1 MKKILLF
8 FIFGIFS
15 FTAKTQSL
23 YFPPTT
29 GIVWDT
35 VSPASMGWCGD
46 EIDTLYNFLGQT
58 NTKAF
63 IVLHDGKIAIEKYF
77 GTFTSDSLWYW
88 ASAGKSLTSFL
99 VGIAQQEGYLSIS
112 DTASKY
118 LGEGWT
124 ACPPDKEIKITIR
137 HQLTMTTGL
146 DDAVD
151 DNYCTIDTCMQ
162 YLADAGT
169 RWAYHNAP
177 YTMLDPL
184 IEEATGQNLNA
195 YFHSKVGTFTG
206 INGAYFPNGYNN
218 IFVSNARNMAR
229 FGLLVLNRGKWN
241 TILVLTDTSYF
252 NQMVNTSQT
261 LNNSYG
267 YLWWLNGKSSFMVP
281 NLQYVFQ
288 GSIEP
293 DAPADMISALGKNG
307 QIINVVPGRNL
318 VIIRMGNEPGASEVS
333 ITYNNDIWKILNKIF
348 CNTHGLN
355 DNTSVDAFN
364 IFPNPASD
372 ILNITLNNELHSTYQ
387 ISDLTGRI
395 QITGTNA
402 SKLDITGLTKGVYLF
417 SIRLDQKTYI
427 RKLIIE

>member
-1 MKKILLF
+1 M
-8 FIFGIFS
+8 
-15 FTAKTQSL
+15 
-23 YFPPTT
+23 
-29 GIVWDT
+29 
-35 VSPASMGWCGD
+35 
-46 EIDTLYNFLGQT
+46 
-58 NTKAF
+58 
-63 IVLHDGKIAIEKYF
+63 
-77 GTFTSDSLWYW
+77 
-88 ASAGKSLTSFL
+88 
-99 VGIAQQEGYLSIS
+99 
-112 DTASKY
+112 
-118 LGEGWT
+118 
-124 ACPPDKEIKITIR
+124 IR

-195 YFHSKVGTFTG
+195 YFHTKVGTVTG

-241 TILVLTDTSYF
+241 TIAVLTDTSYF

-281 NLQYVFQ
+281 SLQYVFQ

-318 VIIRMGNEPGASEVS
+318 VIIRMGNEPGAGEVS

-355 DNTSVDAFN
+355 DNTSVDPFN

-372 ILNITLNNELHSTYQ
+372 ILNITLNNELPSTYK
-387 ISDLTGRI
+387 ISDLIGRI
-395 QITGTNA
+395 QMIGSNA
-402 SKLDITGLTKGVYLF
+402 TKLDITGLTKGVYLF